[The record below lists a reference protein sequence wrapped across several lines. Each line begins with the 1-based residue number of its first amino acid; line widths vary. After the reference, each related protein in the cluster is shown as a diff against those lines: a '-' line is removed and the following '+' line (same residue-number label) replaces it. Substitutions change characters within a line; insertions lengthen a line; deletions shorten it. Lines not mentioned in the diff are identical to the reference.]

1 MRIKSKT
8 FTLIE
13 LLVVISIISVLIGI
27 LLPALAK
34 ARESSRRVQCLTNL
48 KQMGL
53 GNTMYS
59 NDFNLWQWPDHVGLS
74 GSNRRIWMQ
83 NTAIRSYM
91 GVTRTS
97 SDLYSWPR
105 NYACPNATLTLSL
118 ATDQLVSMEHTYGVN
133 ITRPKYLNG
142 VSGVSEWYPAYG
154 SVIRAFK
161 EQEVVS
167 PSKKLLIADSTDRNV
182 VRSRSKYAWYY
193 GKFGEQHLGTSNSA
207 STAYRHDDAANLVYF
222 DGHAKS
228 LPYEEVELNDEL
240 FYVDVR

>member
-161 EQEVVS
+161 EQEIIS
-167 PSKKLLIADSTDRNV
+167 PGKKLLIVDSTDHNV
-182 VRSRSKYAWYY
+182 VRTRSYYFSTYATY
-193 GKFGEQHLGTSNSA
+193 GEQHTSANSA
-207 STAYRHDDAANLVYF
+207 QTAYRHDDAANLVYF

-228 LPYEEVELNDEL
+228 LPYQEVSGNQDL